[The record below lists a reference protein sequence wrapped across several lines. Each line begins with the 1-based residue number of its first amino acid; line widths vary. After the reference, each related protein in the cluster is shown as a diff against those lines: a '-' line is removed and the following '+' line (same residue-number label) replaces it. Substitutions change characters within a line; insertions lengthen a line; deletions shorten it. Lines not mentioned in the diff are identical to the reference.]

1 MRLEHH
7 RLGRLRP
14 LFLFG
19 WSLLVLT
26 VGFRDV
32 SARVTSPHRMW
43 TAGDLTRF
51 DSSWLHVK
59 FVEGSE
65 PLIAGLNFRP
75 TTPELIA
82 VNARLGALEVREIR
96 PSFPIERSEAR
107 AWKAVGE
114 SRRSEIGPDLSL
126 WYDLRVGGGR
136 AGVAAA
142 VNSLMESDG
151 VEIAHPA
158 AIPGLPSAALA
169 APATDTPD
177 FAPLQLYLGATPIG
191 LDAPTAWSF
200 PGGRGE
206 GVKFIDVELAWTE
219 DHEDF
224 DADRLFYVGG
234 ATQNTV
240 YEPHGTAVLGEI
252 IGRHNGYGV
261 DGFAP
266 HVDWGVVAVTE
277 AEWPS
282 VPHRFFEAMENL
294 GPGDCWLIELQ
305 MYPPGRDA
313 TPMEYLQIN
322 YDVIWTSSWSRG
334 VVCVEAGANGGQ
346 DLDHPQW
353 EGAFDR
359 SIRDSGAILV
369 AAGTPQGR
377 MAEFFTNYGS
387 RMDLHAWGTQI
398 VTTGYGDLYSGGT
411 LQTRYSA
418 GFSGTSGASP
428 MIAGA
433 VLCLEGIARA
443 ANGAPLSPEA
453 VRALLRET
461 GIPALDPVKQIGP
474 RPDLAAAAVAILDP
488 VSITGPP
495 EIASI
500 AMSWAAPNPFRDATE
515 LRWSSLGAGRASAS
529 ASVSVRILDAS
540 GRTIRRLIPDSRAV
554 PAAGIVWDG
563 RDEHGRPVANG
574 VYLARFE
581 QSGPSRRSPLRLI
594 RVR

>member
-1 MRLEHH
+1 MRLERP
-7 RLGRLRP
+7 RLAPLRSIV
-14 LFLFG
+14 LVG
-19 WSLLVLT
+19 CSLLCLAA
-26 VGFRDV
+26 GFADA
-32 SARVTSPHRMW
+32 SARLTSPQRRW
-43 TAGDLTRF
+43 TAAELDRF
-51 DSSWLHVK
+51 DAAWLHVK
-59 FVEGSE
+59 FVEGSD
-65 PLIAGLNFRP
+65 PVAAARTFVP
-75 TTPELIA
+75 TTAALAKI
-82 VNARLGALEVREIR
+82 NARLVSLGVQEIR
-96 PSFPIERSEAR
+96 PSFPIARETAR
-107 AWKAVGE
+107 AWKSKGE
-114 SRRSEIGPDLSL
+114 ARSPEIGPDLSL
-126 WYDLRVGGGR
+126 WYDLRVDGGR

-142 VNSLMESDG
+142 VNSLMESAE

-158 AIPGLPSAALA
+158 AIPELASAGAVA
-169 APATDTPD
+169 APASTTPD
-177 FAPLQLYLGATPIG
+177 FSQFQTYLGATPLG
-191 LDAPTAWSF
+191 LDAVTAWSF
-200 PGGRGE
+200 PGGRGA

-224 DADRLFYVGG
+224 DPDRMFYVGG
-234 ATQNTV
+234 AAQNTL

-266 HVDWGVVAVTE
+266 DVDWGVVAVTE
-277 AEWPS
+277 AEWPT

-334 VVCVEAGANGGQ
+334 VICVEAGANGGQ

-359 SIRDSGAILV
+359 SQRDSGAILV

-387 RMDLHAWGTQI
+387 RMDAHAWGTQI

-428 MIAGA
+428 MVAGA

-443 ANGAPLSPEA
+443 AGGDALSPE
-453 VRALLRET
+453 VIRALLTET
-461 GIPALDPVKQIGP
+461 GVPALDPVKQIGP
-474 RPDLAAAAVAILDP
+474 RPDLASALVAVLDP
-488 VSITGPP
+488 VGVSISPANSATP
-495 EIASI
+495 S
-500 AMSWAAPNPFRDATE
+500 SWAAPNPFRESIE
-515 LRWSSLGAGRASAS
+515 LRWANGGSEATSL
-529 ASVSVRILDAS
+529 RILDTA
-540 GRTIRRLIPDSRAV
+540 GRSIRRVLVDSTPGAV
-554 PAAGIVWDG
+554 GAFRWDG
-563 RDEHGRPVANG
+563 RDDRGRVVAAG
-574 VYLARFE
+574 VYLASFD
-581 QSGPSRRSPLRLI
+581 SNGSRRPPLRLI